1 MSTINPYLVGKWYA
15 LYIKN
20 GSTKVYA
27 VYKGN
32 TRTKAGELPKDA
44 VTVWFYPEGY
54 ELFDGSIKV
63 PNKIH
68 LRDKTFLTS
77 CSIEGITFPPKEYL
91 EDNNVEELADIV
103 EVIYAILDSKNVS
116 IDEFETIRKLKVEKR
131 GAFKKKIFLEKSIE

>member
-1 MSTINPYLVGKWYA
+1 MSMINPYLVGKWYA

-91 EDNNVEELADIV
+91 EDNHIT
-103 EVIYAILDSKNVS
+103 
-116 IDEFETIRKLKVEKR
+116 EFEILSNGDYMILESTKL
-131 GAFKKKIFLEKSIE
+131 